1 MPLEIMR
8 AKRGGNRSL
17 QATQV
22 KTRSFCLI
30 QHRNETRGMIKRQR
44 KSGLSDK
51 PYGDLCSCMPVEHE
65 QGETAILEKDA
76 AEIQGH
82 WSLDAGFICED
93 E

>member
-1 MPLEIMR
+1 MPLEITR
-8 AKRGGNRSL
+8 ERKGGNRSL
-17 QATQV
+17 QAMQV

-30 QHRNETRGMIKRQR
+30 QHRNESGGMIKRQGQ
-44 KSGLSDK
+44 SGLSDK
-51 PYGDLCSCMPVEHE
+51 LDGDLCSCMPVEHE
-65 QGETAILEKDA
+65 QGETAFLEKYV

>member
-1 MPLEIMR
+1 
-8 AKRGGNRSL
+8 
-17 QATQV
+17 
-22 KTRSFCLI
+22 
-30 QHRNETRGMIKRQR
+30 MIKRQR

-65 QGETAILEKDA
+65 QGETAILEKDV

-82 WSLDAGFICED
+82 WSLDAAFICED